1 MIKITQKSQKN
12 RSVFKKFETSKKL
25 IKSITENLNYSNT
38 MRWNILKKLYDFSL
52 ASSKTRLI
60 FKCILKGSK
69 RGVNKFYHYSR
80 HTFIKLVRFGIISGL
95 YKANW

>member
-1 MIKITQKSQKN
+1 MASFN
-12 RSVFKKFETSKKL
+12 AKKVDFAGILKL
-25 IKSITENLNYSNT
+25 IKSITENLNYSKT
-38 MRWNILKKLYDFSL
+38 IRWNILRKLYDFSL
-52 ASSKTRLI
+52 AGSKTRLI

-95 YKANW
+95 QKANW

>member
-1 MIKITQKSQKN
+1 MIKITQKSRKT
-12 RSVFKKFETSKKL
+12 RLAFKKFETSKKL

-80 HTFIKLVRFGIISGL
+80 HTFIKLVRFGTISGL